1 MADTSIF
8 IATDLDVPHKSSSP
22 RVHVIVLNWNS
33 PQMTAECLRS
43 LLATSGVGFRTVVVD
58 NGSQDSS
65 AEFLREA
72 FPGAEV
78 IANGR
83 NLGFAG
89 GCNVGIRLALA
100 EGAEYIL
107 LVNNDTIVDPC
118 LLQELVAHADAHP
131 EAGILSPKIYY
142 ADPSD
147 TLWWAGGTFNIWTG
161 HADHIDRQKK
171 DIGDHDLSCDLDWAT
186 GCVMLLRCDALRKTE
201 LFDEQIF
208 AIGEDVDLS
217 LRIKNAGYS
226 VRYVPTAR
234 LWHREGVETRKNAGQ
249 HVRAFLMVR
258 NHLWVMHKHARIY
271 HWLTF
276 WPFFFLYYLPK
287 MMFLSLRRGDI
298 RSCNSMLQG
307 VLAFWQML
315 RSPGISVLPA
325 ELKVSMP
332 QASPARESMP
342 PGLA

>member
-8 IATDLDVPHKSSSP
+8 IATDLNVPNKPSSP
-22 RVHVIVLNWNS
+22 RVYVIILNWNS

-43 LLATSGVGFRTVVVD
+43 LKGTSGIGFRTVVVD
-58 NGSQDSS
+58 NGSRDSS
-65 AEFLREA
+65 AEFLRAA
-72 FPGAEV
+72 FPEAAV

-100 EGAEYIL
+100 AGAEFIL
-107 LVNNDTIVDPC
+107 LVNNDTILDPC

-142 ADPSD
+142 AAPSNA
-147 TLWWAGGTFNIWTG
+147 LWWAGGTFNIWTG
-161 HADHIDRQKK
+161 HADHIDRQKT
-171 DIGDHDLSCDLDWAT
+171 DIGAHDLPRDLDWAT
-186 GCVMLLRCDALRKTE
+186 GCVMLIRCDALRKTE
-201 LFDEQIF
+201 LLDEQIF

-217 LRIKNAGYS
+217 LRIRDAGYS

-234 LWHREGVETRKNAGQ
+234 LWHREGVETRRNVGQ

-287 MMFLSLRRGDI
+287 MMLLSLFRGDA
-298 RSCNSMLQG
+298 RSCKSMLQA
-307 VLAFWQML
+307 VLAFWKML
-315 RSPGISVLPA
+315 RSPGISVLPP
-325 ELKVSMP
+325 ELRVSTL
-332 QASPARESMP
+332 QDGCAREAMP